1 MKLIVQVIEA
11 RDLLAMD
18 SNGLSDPYVKLQ
30 LGKQRAKTKVVK
42 KSLNPIWDEEFSFR
56 VGDLK
61 EELFVSV
68 LDEDK
73 YFSDDFLGQ
82 IKVPLSNLLDSENLS
97 FGIKWYQLQ
106 PKNKKSKI
114 KNCGNFEISSLLSN
128 SDLSFLLLIVADQ
141 WYI

>member
-18 SNGLSDPYVKLQ
+18 NNGFSDPYVKLQ
-30 LGKQRAKTKVVK
+30 VGKQRAKTKVIN

-61 EELFVSV
+61 DELCVSV

-73 YFSDDFLGQ
+73 YFADDFLGQ
-82 IKVPLSNLLDSENLS
+82 IKVPLSTLLDSDNLS
-97 FGIKWYQLQ
+97 FGSKWYQLQ
-106 PKNKKSKI
+106 PKSKKSKN
-114 KNCGNFEISSLLSN
+114 KSCGKLR
-128 SDLSFLLLIVADQ
+128 FLFFHIVQ
-141 WYI
+141 IYPLFF